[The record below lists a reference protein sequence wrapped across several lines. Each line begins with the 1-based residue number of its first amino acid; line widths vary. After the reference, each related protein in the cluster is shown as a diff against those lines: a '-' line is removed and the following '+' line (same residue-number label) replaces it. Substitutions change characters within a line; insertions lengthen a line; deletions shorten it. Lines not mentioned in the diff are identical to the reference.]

1 MDVAAE
7 LRSLSATARAVAE
20 AEPDEGVR
28 DRLQRSVVRPLS
40 AVAGDVGDG
49 GESADADGK
58 VAITELARRA
68 TRLRIEPGVPL
79 ELVEAVAALQQ
90 LAVEAG
96 ASAEDFAALQAEV
109 PTAIQTMHNGPYLLT
124 NVADVRD
131 WLGHEVPAL
140 PQLALCRCGE
150 SARKPF
156 CDGSHAAAGFTDVK
170 DPDRVLDRRDSYEGQ
185 QVTVLDNRGLC
196 AHSGFCTSR
205 LPTAFRA
212 GEEPFVAPS
221 GGRMDELIRAARSC
235 PSGALSFAV
244 DGHEAREQVDQDR
257 PPSVEVS
264 KDGPYRITGG
274 IDLVDAEGEPV
285 ERNQGASLEH
295 YSLCRCGHSQNK
307 PFCSGMHYYVNFA
320 DPPMSEQPTVFEWA
334 GGFPALLRMT
344 RLFYGKYVPADPLL
358 APLFASMLP
367 DHPERVAAWLG
378 ETFGGPKI
386 HTSQYGGYDRMV
398 SQHLGKGLREEQRAR
413 WVQLITQAAN
423 DAGLPTDPEFRA
435 AFLSYLEWG
444 SRIAME
450 NSTPGAKPPEH
461 MPVPRWDWVVG
472 ARPGSRVSALAD
484 EAAAD
489 DSAVGLP
496 AAGEPISFATH
507 IKPLFRSMD
516 RQSMSFAFDLWS
528 YADVSQH
535 ADAILERL
543 DAGSMPCDGAWPAER
558 VEAFRAWIAGGT
570 LE

>member
-1 MDVAAE
+1 
-7 LRSLSATARAVAE
+7 LGATARAVAD
-20 AEPDEGVR
+20 AEPDEGIR
-28 DRLQRSVVRPLS
+28 GRLQRSVVRPLA
-40 AVAGDVGDG
+40 AVAGAAD
-49 GESADADGK
+49 ESDADGP
-58 VAITELARRA
+58 VSITELARRA
-68 TRLRIEPGVPL
+68 TRLRIEPDVPL

-90 LAVEAG
+90 LAAGAG

-124 NVADVRD
+124 NVPDVRD
-131 WLGHEVPAL
+131 WLGYEVPAL

-156 CDGSHAAAGFTDVK
+156 CDGSHAEVGFTDEK
-170 DPDRVLDRRDSYEGQ
+170 DPDRVPDRRDSYDGQ

-274 IDLVDAEGEPV
+274 IDLVDAEGVPV
-285 ERNQGASLEH
+285 QRNRGASLEH

-358 APLFASMLP
+358 APLFASMSP

-378 ETFGGPKI
+378 ETFGGPKV
-386 HTSQYGGYDRMV
+386 HTAQYGGYDRMV

-413 WVQLITQAAN
+413 WVQLITRSAD

-444 SRIAME
+444 SRIAVE
-450 NSTPGAKPPEH
+450 NSSPGAKPPEH

-472 ARPGSRVSALAD
+472 ARPGSRVSALAS
-484 EAAAD
+484 EPPD
-489 DSAVGLP
+489 DSAVALP
-496 AAGEPISFATH
+496 AAGEPINFATH
-507 IKPLFRSMD
+507 IKALFRSTD
-516 RQSMSFAFDLWS
+516 RQSMSFAFDLWN

-558 VEAFRAWIAGGT
+558 VEVFRAWIGSGRP
-570 LE
+570 E